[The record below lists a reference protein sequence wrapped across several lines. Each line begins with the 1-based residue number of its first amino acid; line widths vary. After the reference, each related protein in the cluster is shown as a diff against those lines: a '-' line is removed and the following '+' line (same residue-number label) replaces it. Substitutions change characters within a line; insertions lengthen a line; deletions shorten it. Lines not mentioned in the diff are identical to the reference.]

1 MEEIQGDMS
10 ITENIDTVN
19 DVSACGDANKC
30 DRREYPRSEFTY
42 PVEFRVFS
50 RSSDSPSFQ
59 NTNQTNFNGYLKDI
73 SLSGA
78 RLQFEDR
85 YGRFDINGMQHMRL
99 KLTFKIPGG
108 GRTSVFAE
116 IKWIRKTDPKDF
128 SIEMGIAFKEMEAWQ
143 SDAIGK
149 LIGMRNKDHNMMWNL
164 WEQHQDNGR

>member
-1 MEEIQGDMS
+1 MI
-10 ITENIDTVN
+10 ITENMDAVN
-19 DVSACGDANKC
+19 DVSASGDDGARE
-30 DRREYPRSEFTY
+30 RRDYPRSEFTY

-50 RSSDSPSFQ
+50 RSSDSPSFN

-85 YGRFDINGMQHMRL
+85 YGRFDIKGMQHMRL

-108 GRTSVFAE
+108 GRTSFFAE
-116 IKWIRKTDPKDF
+116 IRWIKKPDPKDF
-128 SIEMGIAFKEMEAWQ
+128 SIKMGIEFKEMEAWQ

>member
-1 MEEIQGDMS
+1 MP

-19 DVSACGDANKC
+19 DVSTGGDANKS

-50 RSSDSPSFQ
+50 RSSDSPAFKSI
-59 NTNQTNFNGYLKDI
+59 NQTNFNGYLKDI

-85 YGRFDINGMQHMRL
+85 YGRFDTKDMQNMRL

-116 IKWIRKTDPKDF
+116 IKWIRKADSKDF
-128 SIEMGIAFKEMEAWQ
+128 IVKMGIMFKEMEVWQ

-164 WEQHQDNGR
+164 WEQYQDNGR